1 MMKKGVGLLQPLL
14 QHQRQFER
22 QQHQPPPP
30 QQQQPQQQHDKP
42 QQRSAAVHRL
52 RCSQGSRTRISLT
65 LTAHMTYIVAVQ
77 VTFMRRCC
85 RVTCGGVCVAC

>member
-14 QHQRQFER
+14 QHQLQFER
-22 QQHQPPPP
+22 QQ
-30 QQQQPQQQHDKP
+30 QQQQQQQQQHDKP

-65 LTAHMTYIVAVQ
+65 LTAHMTYVVAVQ